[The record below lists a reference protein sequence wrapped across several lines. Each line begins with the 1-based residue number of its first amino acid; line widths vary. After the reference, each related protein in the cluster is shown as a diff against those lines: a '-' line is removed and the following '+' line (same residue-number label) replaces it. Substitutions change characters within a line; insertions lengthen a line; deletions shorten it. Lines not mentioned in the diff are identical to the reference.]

1 MSEAVVSSGDHQG
14 PCTDITDS
22 GVRKRRQPR
31 KDYAALLHPPP
42 LDGDTSDDADE
53 KTDPEGA
60 RMSSFCF
67 TCVICFAD
75 AVDKCS
81 HLEHL
86 AAAHPNL
93 KTHCLACES
102 RYDSYADYTQHLR
115 DCHPRVLQS
124 IDEAEG
130 LYCLECGKG
139 FHKKSYLYQHR
150 AQHFMLNRVPC
161 DVCGKSFLEGAM
173 LERHLDT
180 HKEPSTHKCS
190 RCLRTFRSALGL
202 ARHERAH
209 QRHKLFCQVC
219 GTFYQTAIALEVHNC
234 TSHRDQEGRHCC
246 SLCQKEYGSA
256 DCLRQHMM
264 HKHGSKMGGEPSFSC
279 NICDRH
285 FRWKSSLRMHAKLH
299 EAMDC
304 NTNVKVF
311 RCTTCDQICPS
322 QCSLKAHMIKHSD
335 RRQFPCDIC
344 GISFKRKYALKEH
357 CQAVHCN
364 EKNFQCSAC
373 GQTFVVK
380 RYLDAHF
387 KQAHVPGPQ
396 SFTCSDCPKVFK
408 TGKSLKSH
416 WRSCHG
422 DIPKDHICDICA
434 KAFASSKDL
443 KRHALI
449 HGGDRQYECG
459 DCGSAFYR
467 VDNLRRHQKQACKYR
482 DL

>member
-1 MSEAVVSSGDHQG
+1 MSEAVSGDNQG
-14 PCTDITDS
+14 PCTDS
-22 GVRKRRQPR
+22 AVRKLRLPR
-31 KDYAALLHPPP
+31 KDYTALLNPAP
-42 LDGDTSDDADE
+42 LDGDTDTSDDPDYVGNTNSE
-53 KTDPEGA
+53 DA
-60 RMSSFCF
+60 RMSPSCF

-75 AVDKCS
+75 APDKCS

-102 RYDSYADYTQHLR
+102 QYDRYADYTKHLR

-130 LYCLECGKG
+130 LHCLECGKG
-139 FHKKSYLYQHR
+139 FNKKSYLYQHR

-202 ARHERAH
+202 ARHDRAH
-209 QRHKLFCQVC
+209 RRHKHFCQVC

-234 TSHRDQEGRHCC
+234 TTHRDRDDRHCC
-246 SLCQKEYGSA
+246 SLCQKEYSSA
-256 DCLRQHMM
+256 DCLRQHMT
-264 HKHGSKMGGEPSFSC
+264 HKHGSEMGGEQSFSC
-279 NICDRH
+279 DICDRR
-285 FRWKSSLRMHAKLH
+285 FRWKSSLKMHVKLH
-299 EAMDC
+299 QAMDID
-304 NTNVKVF
+304 VKVF
-311 RCTTCDQICPS
+311 KCIKCDQICPS

-335 RRQFPCDIC
+335 RRLFPCKIC

-357 CQAVHCN
+357 SEAVHRI

-387 KQAHVPGPQ
+387 KLAHVPGPQ

-416 WRSCHG
+416 WRTCHG
-422 DIPKDHICDICA
+422 DIPKGHICDICT

-449 HGGDRQYECG
+449 HSGDRQFECG

-467 VDNLRRHQKQACKYR
+467 VDNLRRHQKQACKYK